1 MPDFDYRQKA
11 WSAAL
16 IVLFFVAW
24 ELFCLMTGMSDLVLP
39 RPSQVFVT
47 LFEKFPI
54 LWPHILQTLAT
65 TMIGFVLG
73 VGLGVVLGAVI
84 GVSKT
89 AYDTAYPLLVG
100 FSSIPKVAVVPIF
113 VLWFGSGS
121 VPAVLTA
128 LSICFFPIVVNIAT
142 GLATTEPELEDVLKA
157 LGASKLDILW
167 NVGLPRTMPF
177 FFASLEGRDLLRLR
191 RRGAVRDRRLEP
203 RHRQRHDDRVLE
215 FQRAAGVR
223 RPVRARRPR
232 RRALRDLLRDRGTRH
247 RLGHPQERPDRDMK
261 QDFVNRHPTQSR
273 RSTMLARVSAALL
286 GVALFAGAASAQE
299 TTIKFTLGWKTQGS
313 DAAFFYAKDNGFF
326 KEEGLNVVIDQG
338 EGSGA
343 TVTRIMSGAYD
354 AGFGDVNAII
364 QNASTKPQDAPVMV
378 YMIWNQPPF
387 AIVTKKT
394 SGINT
399 IKDFE
404 GHTLGGAQGTPTTRL
419 LPVFAQKNKLEGEKI
434 KISNMAPNLQEPM
447 LIKGDIDAALVFNI
461 TSYFNLVLN
470 RQDPDKD
477 YKWFQFGDYGL
488 DLYSNGVMV
497 SRKLLASNPK
507 AVAGLVRAVN
517 KGMIAIAKDQNA
529 GMKAAVNYDNLIN
542 VEVEKRRLQYS
553 FDKLIVSPEMKE
565 IGVGDVKDDRMARAI
580 GIIVEG
586 YQLARA
592 PAPAEIFSRE
602 FLPPRA
608 ERELVYTAN

>member
-1 MPDFDYRQKA
+1 MLNRLA
-11 WSAAL
+11 VIAA
-16 IVLFFVAW
+16 
-24 ELFCLMTGMSDLVLP
+24 GLVL
-39 RPSQVFVT
+39 
-47 LFEKFPI
+47 
-54 LWPHILQTLAT
+54 TLA
-65 TMIGFVLG
+65 
-73 VGLGVVLGAVI
+73 
-84 GVSKT
+84 
-89 AYDTAYPLLVG
+89 
-100 FSSIPKVAVVPIF
+100 
-113 VLWFGSGS
+113 
-121 VPAVLTA
+121 PAA
-128 LSICFFPIVVNIAT
+128 
-142 GLATTEPELEDVLKA
+142 
-157 LGASKLDILW
+157 
-167 NVGLPRTMPF
+167 
-177 FFASLEGRDLLRLR
+177 
-191 RRGAVRDRRLEP
+191 
-203 RHRQRHDDRVLE
+203 
-215 FQRAAGVR
+215 
-223 RPVRARRPR
+223 
-232 RRALRDLLRDRGTRH
+232 
-247 RLGHPQERPDRDMK
+247 
-261 QDFVNRHPTQSR
+261 
-273 RSTMLARVSAALL
+273 
-286 GVALFAGAASAQE
+286 AQE
-299 TTIKFTLGWKTQGS
+299 KIKFTLDWKIQGLHAWYYW
-313 DAAFFYAKDNGFF
+313 AADKGYF
-326 KEEGLNVVIDQG
+326 KAEGLDVAIDQG
-338 EGSGA
+338 EGSAA
-343 TVTRIMSGAYD
+343 TVTRIMGGAYD

-565 IGVGDVKDDRMARAI
+565 IGVGDVRDDRMARAI

-592 PAPAEIFSRE
+592 PTPAEIFSRE

>member
-1 MPDFDYRQKA
+1 
-11 WSAAL
+11 
-16 IVLFFVAW
+16 
-24 ELFCLMTGMSDLVLP
+24 
-39 RPSQVFVT
+39 
-47 LFEKFPI
+47 
-54 LWPHILQTLAT
+54 
-65 TMIGFVLG
+65 
-73 VGLGVVLGAVI
+73 
-84 GVSKT
+84 
-89 AYDTAYPLLVG
+89 
-100 FSSIPKVAVVPIF
+100 
-113 VLWFGSGS
+113 
-121 VPAVLTA
+121 
-128 LSICFFPIVVNIAT
+128 
-142 GLATTEPELEDVLKA
+142 
-157 LGASKLDILW
+157 
-167 NVGLPRTMPF
+167 
-177 FFASLEGRDLLRLR
+177 
-191 RRGAVRDRRLEP
+191 
-203 RHRQRHDDRVLE
+203 
-215 FQRAAGVR
+215 
-223 RPVRARRPR
+223 
-232 RRALRDLLRDRGTRH
+232 
-247 RLGHPQERPDRDMK
+247 
-261 QDFVNRHPTQSR
+261 
-273 RSTMLARVSAALL
+273 
-286 GVALFAGAASAQE
+286 
-299 TTIKFTLGWKTQGS
+299 
-313 DAAFFYAKDNGFF
+313 
-326 KEEGLNVVIDQG
+326 
-338 EGSGA
+338 
-343 TVTRIMSGAYD
+343 
-354 AGFGDVNAII
+354 
-364 QNASTKPQDAPVMV
+364 MV

-404 GHTLGGAQGTPTTRL
+404 GRTLGGAQGTPTTRL

-461 TSYFNLVLN
+461 TSYSNLVLN

-477 YKWFQFGDYGL
+477 YKWFQFGDHGL

-586 YQLARA
+586 YQLTRA
-592 PAPAEIFSRE
+592 PTPAEIFSRE